1 MSRMHTR
8 GLVALLVALVAV
20 VGCAGHGPE
29 PPDAGGAPRAAVSFD
44 EQTPGVVTSL
54 TPGGSRE
61 GGAARWAVVVD
72 ETAPSPPHVLEQQ
85 DARGEEPRLA
95 VALAAAPIARDVRV
109 SVRCQPLSGRLDQS
123 AGLVFRATSDH
134 DYYVVRANLLE
145 RSVVLYSTVKGE
157 RTQIAI
163 WERRL
168 AYRRWHALEA
178 EARGDHIVVRWNGE
192 VVIDVRDTTITSAG
206 RAGVWTKADSV
217 ARFDDLV
224 IESLDR

>member
-1 MSRMHTR
+1 MLRR
-8 GLVALLVALVAV
+8 NPVALLVALVALI
-20 VGCAGHGPE
+20 GCAGNGPE
-29 PPDAGGAPRAAVSFD
+29 PPDADATQRIAVSFD
-44 EQTPGVVTSL
+44 EQTPGRLTSL
-54 TPGGSRE
+54 IPGGSRE
-61 GGAARWAVVVD
+61 GGAAHWAVVVD

-85 DARGEEPRLA
+85 DNRGEEPRLS

-109 SVRCQPLSGRLDQS
+109 AVQCQPLSGRLDQS

-145 RSVVLYSTVKGE
+145 RSVVLYSTAKGE

-163 WERRL
+163 WEQRL
-168 AYRRWHALEA
+168 AYRRWHALEV
-178 EARGDHIVVRWNGE
+178 EARGDHIVVRWNGK
-192 VVIDVRDTTITSAG
+192 VVIDVRDTTITAAG